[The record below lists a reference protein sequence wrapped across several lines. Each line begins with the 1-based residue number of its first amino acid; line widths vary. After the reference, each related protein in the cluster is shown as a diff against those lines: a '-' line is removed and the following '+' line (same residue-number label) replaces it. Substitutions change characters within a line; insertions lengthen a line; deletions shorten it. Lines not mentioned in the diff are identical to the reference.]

1 MKAIYQ
7 NKIFDIS
14 SVSEPDEH
22 NNFILLLSSETDE
35 VKVTATAYQYYE
47 YEFQPLLFSPQPMS
61 EYTKLSL
68 IQKFDEWYGDTDQDT
83 TDWALEFQIVVRM
96 ILRGYLVINPA
107 YLEIEELYSDLV
119 DTLSTQHCFKVLS
132 A

>member
-22 NNFILLLSSETDE
+22 NNFILLLSSETEE
-35 VKVTATAYQYYE
+35 VKVTAIAYQYYE

-68 IQKFDEWYGDTDQDT
+68 IQKFDEWYPDRCLHTIR
-83 TDWALEFQIVVRM
+83 QISVLMTVWY
-96 ILRGYLVINPA
+96 IL
-107 YLEIEELYSDLV
+107 
-119 DTLSTQHCFKVLS
+119 TS
-132 A
+132 AGG